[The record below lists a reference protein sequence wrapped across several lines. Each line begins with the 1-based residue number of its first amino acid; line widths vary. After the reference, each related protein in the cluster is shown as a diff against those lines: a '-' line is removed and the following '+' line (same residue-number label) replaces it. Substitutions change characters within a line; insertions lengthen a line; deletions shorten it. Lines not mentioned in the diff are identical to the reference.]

1 MRLSEQQ
8 ISGLL
13 TRFDTEVASSTE
25 IGALKETLATLSER
39 NINLDQDFKVLLKQ
53 IQTHD
58 ETIDSVT
65 E

>member
-1 MRLSEQQ
+1 VRLSEQQ